1 MIEKLVRDDRAVQ
14 VRFVVPAVMA
24 DGEVTVAGEFNGWD
38 TAATPLRGDGEVR
51 TATMVLEPGHKYEFR
66 YCVNGLV
73 QRRRCR
79 RLRAERVR
87 WPQWGHRP
95 HRRIVT
101 LPSSLHAFGL
111 GGWPPR

>member
-38 TAATPLRGDGEVR
+38 TDATPLRGDGEVR

-66 YCVNGLV
+66 YCVNG
-73 QRRRCR
+73 
-79 RLRAERVR
+79 AWFNDDAADGYE
-87 WPQWGHRP
+87 PNEFGGHNGV
-95 HRRIVT
+95 IDLT
-101 LPSSLHAFGL
+101 EGS
-111 GGWPPR
+111 